1 MARPKIPLIS
11 RRKVLETALRIID
24 EEGLKSLSI
33 RRLGDE
39 LNVNGASF
47 YHHFRNKNDIL
58 VGAVQ
63 LALADV
69 QTPMGDG
76 ESWRVWLP
84 RNTRSMRDALLAH
97 PEIIPILLN
106 RERMHI
112 GEDQLDATAARLE
125 REGVP
130 SSLVLPLIESQEMYA
145 IASAMREIIGYDGI
159 DDDPAHPALTRARKE
174 RRMSSDQQFER
185 ASLAL
190 IEEMSRDIP
199 EAAEPAKRGSSRR
212 GRSRPQ
218 VLPAS

>member
-1 MARPKIPLIS
+1 MARPKTPLIS

-69 QTPMGDG
+69 QTPTGDD
-76 ESWRVWLP
+76 ENWRVWLP
-84 RNTRSMRDALLAH
+84 RNTRRMRDALLAH

-125 REGVP
+125 LEGVP
-130 SSLVLPLIESQEMYA
+130 SSMVLPLIESQEMYA
-145 IASAMREIIGYDGI
+145 IASAMREIIGYD
-159 DDDPAHPALTRARKE
+159 DNDDPAHPALTRARKE

-185 ASLAL
+185 ASHAL
-190 IEEMSRDIP
+190 IEEMSKI
-199 EAAEPAKRGSSRR
+199 
-212 GRSRPQ
+212 
-218 VLPAS
+218 